1 MTEPTIEPAVTVPA
15 ESDAPA
21 GQAPAVQA
29 PAVDE
34 GAVTAGAVAV
44 ALDPE
49 AARRRRRKTLV
60 LLFLAA
66 ALVLLTLFAGWYLI
80 FRKPISTLPIP
91 GIGLQELPHYSF
103 SIYGVKA
110 PMGVAVSPS
119 GDRIYVTE
127 TGAGRLVHVFDSK
140 GTEVGTFNPPKSEPA
155 TRVPVYIALDPD
167 NGDVYVSDRMSAAIY
182 IYDKDGRYRRQFEPT
197 TKLELFAPLGLAFD
211 RQGNL
216 YVTDVGGPIH
226 RVVVFDRTGA
236 IVRTIGEK
244 GQFNF
249 PNGLAVDDRGMLFV
263 ADSNNGQVQVI
274 DLTGRTIS
282 VIPRGV
288 ASGELGLPRGT
299 AIDDGRRLYV
309 ADSTGQALQVYAL
322 DDTTSKP
329 KFYGTVGIEGMGDG
343 QFEYPNGV
351 ATDTRARI
359 YITDWA
365 NDRLQVWSY

>member
-1 MTEPTIEPAVTVPA
+1 MTEPHIEPQIEPEATP
-15 ESDAPA
+15 PA
-21 GQAPAVQA
+21 GSA
-29 PAVDE
+29 
-34 GAVTAGAVAV
+34 AVAV
-44 ALDPE
+44 DPAVE
-49 AARRRRRKTLV
+49 ARATRRKGI
-60 LLFLAA
+60 LLLILAFA
-66 ALVLLTLFAGWYLI
+66 TVALMLFSGWYLL
-80 FRKPISTLPIP
+80 FRKPISVLPIP

-127 TGAGRLVHVFDSK
+127 TGADRLTRVFDNT
-140 GTEVGTFNPPKSEPA
+140 GAEVGTFSPPKTDPA
-155 TRVPVYIALDPD
+155 TRVPVYIALDPID
-167 NGDVYVSDRMSAAIY
+167 GDVYVSDRPSGSIFV
-182 IYDKDGRYRRQFEPT
+182 YDKDGRYRRQFEPT
-197 TKLELFAPLGLAFD
+197 TKLDLFAPLGLAFD

-216 YVTDVGGPIH
+216 YVSDVGGPIH

-236 IVRTIGEK
+236 LIRTIGDK

-249 PNGLAVDDRGMLFV
+249 PNGLAVDDRGNLFV
-263 ADSNNGQVQVI
+263 ANSNDGQVLVI
-274 DLTGRTIS
+274 DGTGRQIGA
-282 VIPRGV
+282 IPRGQ
-288 ASGELGLPRGT
+288 ANGELGLPRGT

-309 ADSTGQALQVYAL
+309 ADSTGQALQVYSL
-322 DDTTSKP
+322 DDATSLP
-329 KFYGTVGIEGMGDG
+329 KYYGTVGSEGAGDG